1 MKRDAWNHRYSAT
14 DLVWGTEPNRFVA
27 EALGACRPDG
37 RALDLACGEGR
48 NAIWLA
54 KQGWA
59 VTGIDY
65 SDVAIERARM
75 LADAET
81 VAIEWRCADTTSID
95 LESGAFSLVVVSYL
109 QVPRKDMQAVLT
121 RIADALAPGGRL
133 FMIGHALRNLEEGT
147 GGPQHPSV
155 LWNPEELAL
164 DLAGIGLQVERCEEV
179 LRSVETEGGMLDAI
193 DTLVDALRPGLAGTR
208 NRGRQ

>member
-1 MKRDAWNHRYSAT
+1 
-14 DLVWGTEPNRFVA
+14 
-27 EALGACRPDG
+27 
-37 RALDLACGEGR
+37 
-48 NAIWLA
+48 
-54 KQGWA
+54 
-59 VTGIDY
+59 
-65 SDVAIERARM
+65 
-75 LADAET
+75 
-81 VAIEWRCADTTSID
+81 
-95 LESGAFSLVVVSYL
+95 
-109 QVPRKDMQAVLT
+109 
-121 RIADALAPGGRL
+121 
-133 FMIGHALRNLEEGT
+133 MIGHALRNLEEGT